1 VALFLVSPA
10 FLKTQYIRS
19 NELPVLLKKAKDKG
33 LVVIPIILRPCLIE
47 EVNFRYPDPKHGP
60 EKMSL
65 GIFQSI
71 NDPKDALN
79 GLSEN
84 AQDLVLVSLAWR
96 VLSYV
101 ALYEDA

>member
-1 VALFLVSPA
+1 
-10 FLKTQYIRS
+10 
-19 NELPVLLKKAKDKG
+19 
-33 LVVIPIILRPCLIE
+33 
-47 EVNFRYPDPKHGP
+47 
-60 EKMSL
+60 MSL